1 MFGDWQT
8 SAEQYAQEVKLFGDE
23 IGCLDRASIQ
33 DWMCEPYILKKTG
46 LDVDEHQRRT
56 IDSYKRLSDL
66 APEIPWM
73 PVLQGYRLGEY
84 LEHIEMYE
92 KANVDLLS
100 LPIVGIGSICRRQH
114 TQEAES
120 IIHRLASLGLRLHG
134 FGFKLRGL
142 ERVAAD
148 LASADSMAWS
158 FAARMEPPLAG
169 HTHKN
174 CANCAEYALGWYA
187 KVMQRISNSCI
198 RPRQAY
204 LPI

>member
-1 MFGDWQT
+1 MDFYLGTHMPNWLGLYDIPLFVSRRKLYSRRSFPRAHHLWRLDSGGFSELSMFGDWQT

-84 LEHIEMYE
+84 LEH
-92 KANVDLLS
+92 
-100 LPIVGIGSICRRQH
+100 
-114 TQEAES
+114 
-120 IIHRLASLGLRLHG
+120 
-134 FGFKLRGL
+134 
-142 ERVAAD
+142 
-148 LASADSMAWS
+148 
-158 FAARMEPPLAG
+158 
-169 HTHKN
+169 
-174 CANCAEYALGWYA
+174 
-187 KVMQRISNSCI
+187 
-198 RPRQAY
+198 
-204 LPI
+204 